1 MHSVQYTIPITDWKP
16 VERSVKIPFDLEA
29 TPLQIKSSSEGELNV
44 KFYTAGGV
52 NAGTVSIYASG
63 EDSTY
68 NLYYC
73 MVRSRDYPSNAPTDV
88 NKVWTITKLPGPKIT
103 VHCNGVYLFEVS
115 EDSCDDSGWREVW
128 GRDVEEIMFHHY
140 DRLSEEYRAGAL
152 GNLFTIFSTLIIIL

>member
-1 MHSVQYTIPITDWKP
+1 M
-16 VERSVKIPFDLEA
+16 PFDLEA
-29 TPLQIKSSSEGELNV
+29 TPLQIQSSSEGELNV

-52 NAGTVSIYASG
+52 IAGEVYINTINANP
-63 EDSTY
+63 TY
-68 NLYYC
+68 ILYYC
-73 MVRSRDYPSNAPTDV
+73 LTRSREYPSNAPTDV

-152 GNLFTIFSTLIIIL
+152 GNLFTIFSTSLIIL